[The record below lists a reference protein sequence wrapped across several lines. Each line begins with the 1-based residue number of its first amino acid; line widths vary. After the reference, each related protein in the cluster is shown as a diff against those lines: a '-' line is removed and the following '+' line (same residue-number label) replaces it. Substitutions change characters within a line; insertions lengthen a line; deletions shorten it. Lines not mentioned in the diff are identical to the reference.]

1 LIFIKFLYDA
11 KWFCESLMNKQ
22 RSIIT
27 FIVLLVLNSV
37 LSPAL
42 PLASF
47 FFSAQAQTSSPLT
60 AKSLRLGAIK
70 EHTRVVVEFTGEV
83 DYKLFTLSSPYR
95 AVIDLPET
103 KWDIPDK
110 VQDKGLVSG
119 VRFGSFKP
127 GQGRIVVDLRG
138 PVNVHKHFIL
148 PPSVAIENYRLVVD
162 FEPATIAT
170 FRQLKPS
177 VSETQTATIAVPNVR
192 SLSTVAPS
200 PTPQYSAPS
209 GEFTPKPRPRKTRKI
224 VVIDP
229 GHGGVDPGAM
239 GARSREKDIVL
250 AFSKELVRQLKA
262 TRRYDVYLTRST
274 DVYIPLRQRVQ
285 IARNR
290 KADLFISIHADA
302 IKKKNIRGLS
312 VYTLSEKAS
321 DREAAA
327 LARKENQS
335 DIIAGVDFGDQ
346 LPEVA
351 NILIDLAQRD
361 TKNASVKFAESL
373 ISSAR
378 GKTMLLDRTHRFA
391 GFRVLKAPDVPS
403 VLVELGFIT
412 NRTDEKQ
419 LTSNK
424 WRRRVA
430 TGMVDAIDNY
440 FRLK

>member
-1 LIFIKFLYDA
+1 
-11 KWFCESLMNKQ
+11 MNKQ
-22 RSIIT
+22 RNIII

-37 LSPAL
+37 LGPAL
-42 PLASF
+42 PLSF
-47 FFSAQAQTSSPLT
+47 LSSAYAQTTSPLT
-60 AKSLRLGAIK
+60 AKSLRLGAIE
-70 EHTRVVVEFTGEV
+70 EHTRVVVEFTEAV

-103 KWDIPDK
+103 KWDIPDTI
-110 VQDKGLVSG
+110 QDKGLVSG

-138 PVNVHKHFIL
+138 PVNVHKHFLL
-148 PPSVAIENYRLVVD
+148 PPTVAIKNHRLVID

-170 FRQLKPS
+170 FRQMKPA
-177 VSETQTATIAVPNVR
+177 VSQTQTALIP
-192 SLSTVAPS
+192 APDFQPT
-200 PTPQYSAPS
+200 PTPQPQFSAPT
-209 GEFTPKPRPRKTRKI
+209 GEFTPKPRPRKTQKI
-224 VVIDP
+224 IVIDP
-229 GHGGVDPGAM
+229 GHGGVDPGAL
-239 GARSREKDIVL
+239 GTRSREKDIVL

-262 TRRYDVYLTRST
+262 TRRYDVYLTRSS
-274 DVYIPLRQRVQ
+274 DIYIPLRQRVQ

-290 KADLFISIHADA
+290 NADLFISIHADA

-327 LARKENQS
+327 LAKKENQS

-346 LPEVA
+346 LPEVT

-378 GKTMLLDRTHRFA
+378 GKTLLLDRTHRFA

-419 LTSNK
+419 LSSSK

-430 TGMVDAIDNY
+430 TGMVEAIDNY

>member
-1 LIFIKFLYDA
+1 
-11 KWFCESLMNKQ
+11 MNKQ
-22 RSIIT
+22 RNIII

-37 LSPAL
+37 LGPAL
-42 PLASF
+42 PLSSF
-47 FFSAQAQTSSPLT
+47 LSSAYAQTTSPLT
-60 AKSLRLGAIK
+60 AKSLRLGAIE
-70 EHTRVVVEFTGEV
+70 EHTRVVVEFTEAV

-103 KWDIPDK
+103 KWDIPDTI
-110 VQDKGLVSG
+110 QDKGLVSG

-138 PVNVHKHFIL
+138 PVNVHKHFLL
-148 PPSVAIENYRLVVD
+148 PPTVAIKNHRLVID

-170 FRQLKPS
+170 FRQMKPA
-177 VSETQTATIAVPNVR
+177 VSQTQTASIP
-192 SLSTVAPS
+192 APDFQPT
-200 PTPQYSAPS
+200 PTPQPQFSAPT

-224 VVIDP
+224 IVIDP
-229 GHGGVDPGAM
+229 GHGGVDPGAL
-239 GARSREKDIVL
+239 GTRSREKDIVL

-262 TRRYDVYLTRST
+262 TRRYDVYLTRSS
-274 DVYIPLRQRVQ
+274 DIYIPLRQRVQ

-290 KADLFISIHADA
+290 NADLFISIHADA

-327 LARKENQS
+327 LAKKENQS

-346 LPEVA
+346 LPEVT

-378 GKTMLLDRTHRFA
+378 GKTLLLDRTHRFA

-419 LTSNK
+419 LSSSK

-430 TGMVDAIDNY
+430 TGMVEAIDNY

>member
-1 LIFIKFLYDA
+1 MIKQ
-11 KWFCESLMNKQ
+11 KN
-22 RSIIT
+22 IIT
-27 FIVLLVLNSV
+27 LIALLVLNLV
-37 LSPAL
+37 LSPLLSLVSFTSPAYAQS
-42 PLASF
+42 ASQP
-47 FFSAQAQTSSPLT
+47 APQPDMPLT
-60 AKSLRLGAIK
+60 AKSLRLGAIE
-70 EHTRVVVEFTGEV
+70 EHTRVVVELTEAA
-83 DYKLFTLSSPYR
+83 DYKLFTLSNPYR

-103 KWDIPDK
+103 IWDIPDTI
-110 VQDKGLVSG
+110 QDKGLVSG
-119 VRFGSFKP
+119 IRFGPFKP

-148 PPSVAIENYRLVVD
+148 PPSVAIKNYRLVID
-162 FEPATIAT
+162 FEPATIAS
-170 FRQLKPS
+170 FRQVKPT
-177 VSETQTATIAVPNVR
+177 VSEKVSDTVSDKVAVTAPISKP
-192 SLSTVAPS
+192 APS
-200 PTPQYSAPS
+200 LAPQFTAPT

-224 VVIDP
+224 IVIDP
-229 GHGGVDPGAM
+229 GHGGVDPGAT

-250 AFSKELVRQLKA
+250 AFSKELSRQLKS
-262 TRRYDVYLTRST
+262 TRRYDVYMTRAT
-274 DVYIPLRQRVQ
+274 DIYIPLRQRVQ

-378 GKTMLLDRTHRFA
+378 GKTVLLDRTHRFA

-419 LTSNK
+419 LTSIK
-424 WRRRVA
+424 WRRTVA
-430 TGMVDAIDNY
+430 SGMVDAIDNY
-440 FRLK
+440 FRQK

>member
-1 LIFIKFLYDA
+1 
-11 KWFCESLMNKQ
+11 MNKQ
-22 RSIIT
+22 RSKII
-27 FIVLLVLNSV
+27 FIVLPALNSV
-37 LSPAL
+37 LGPAL
-42 PLASF
+42 PLSF
-47 FFSAQAQTSSPLT
+47 LSSAYAQTTSPLT
-60 AKSLRLGAIK
+60 AKSLRLGAIE
-70 EHTRVVVEFTGEV
+70 EHTRVVVEFTEAV

-103 KWDIPDK
+103 KWDIPDTI
-110 VQDKGLVSG
+110 QDKGLVSG

-138 PVNVHKHFIL
+138 PVNVHKHFLL
-148 PPSVAIENYRLVVD
+148 PPTVAIKNHRLVID

-170 FRQLKPS
+170 FRQMKPA
-177 VSETQTATIAVPNVR
+177 VSQTQTASIP
-192 SLSTVAPS
+192 APDFQPT
-200 PTPQYSAPS
+200 PTPQPQFSAPT

-224 VVIDP
+224 IVIDP
-229 GHGGVDPGAM
+229 GHGGVDPGAL
-239 GARSREKDIVL
+239 GTRSREKDIVL

-262 TRRYDVYLTRST
+262 TRRYDVYLTRSS
-274 DVYIPLRQRVQ
+274 DIYIPLRQRVQ

-290 KADLFISIHADA
+290 NADLFISIHADA

-327 LARKENQS
+327 LAKKENQS

-346 LPEVA
+346 LPEVT

-378 GKTMLLDRTHRFA
+378 GKTLLLDRTHRFA

-419 LTSNK
+419 LSSSK

-430 TGMVDAIDNY
+430 TGMVEAIDNY

>member
-1 LIFIKFLYDA
+1 
-11 KWFCESLMNKQ
+11 MNKQ
-22 RSIIT
+22 RNIKV
-27 FIVLLVLNSV
+27 FMVLLVLNSV
-37 LSPAL
+37 LGPAL
-42 PLASF
+42 PLFSF
-47 FFSAQAQTSSPLT
+47 LSSAYAQTTSPLT
-60 AKSLRLGAIK
+60 AKSLRLGAI
-70 EHTRVVVEFTGEV
+70 EEYTRVVVEFTEAV

-103 KWDIPDK
+103 NWDIPDTIR
-110 VQDKGLVSG
+110 DKGLVSG

-138 PVNVHKHFIL
+138 PVNVHKHFLL
-148 PPSVAIENYRLVVD
+148 PPTVAIKNHRLVID

-170 FRQLKPS
+170 FRQMKPA
-177 VSETQTATIAVPNVR
+177 VTQTQTTSIP
-192 SLSTVAPS
+192 APDFQPT
-200 PTPQYSAPS
+200 PTPQTQFSAPA
-209 GEFTPKPRPRKTRKI
+209 GEFTPKPRPRKTQKI
-224 VVIDP
+224 IVIDP
-229 GHGGVDPGAM
+229 GHGGLDPGAL
-239 GARSREKDIVL
+239 GTRSREKDIVL

-262 TRRYDVYLTRST
+262 TRRYDVYLTRSS
-274 DVYIPLRQRVQ
+274 DIYIPLRQRVQ

-290 KADLFISIHADA
+290 NADLFISIHADA

-327 LARKENQS
+327 LAKKENQS

-346 LPEVA
+346 LPEVT

-373 ISSAR
+373 ISSVR
-378 GKTMLLDRTHRFA
+378 GKTLLLDRTHRFA

-419 LTSNK
+419 LSSSK
-424 WRRRVA
+424 WRRRVT
-430 TGMVDAIDNY
+430 TGMVEAIDNY

>member
-1 LIFIKFLYDA
+1 
-11 KWFCESLMNKQ
+11 MNKQ
-22 RSIIT
+22 RNIII

-37 LSPAL
+37 LGPAL
-42 PLASF
+42 PLSSF
-47 FFSAQAQTSSPLT
+47 FSSACAQTTSTLT
-60 AKSLRLGAIK
+60 AKSLRLGAIE
-70 EHTRVVVEFTGEV
+70 EHTRVVVEFTEAV

-103 KWDIPDK
+103 KWDIPDTI
-110 VQDKGLVSG
+110 QDKGLVSG
-119 VRFGSFKP
+119 VRFGSFKQ

-138 PVNVHKHFIL
+138 PVNVHKHFLL
-148 PPSVAIENYRLVVD
+148 PPTVAIKNHRLVID

-170 FRQLKPS
+170 FRQMKPA
-177 VSETQTATIAVPNVR
+177 VSQTQTALIP
-192 SLSTVAPS
+192 APDFQPT
-200 PTPQYSAPS
+200 PTPQPQFSAPT

-224 VVIDP
+224 IVIDP
-229 GHGGVDPGAM
+229 GHGGVDPGAL
-239 GARSREKDIVL
+239 GTRSREKDIVL

-262 TRRYDVYLTRST
+262 TRRYDVYLTRSS
-274 DVYIPLRQRVQ
+274 DIYIPLRQRVQ

-290 KADLFISIHADA
+290 NADLFISIHADA

-327 LARKENQS
+327 LAKKENQS

-346 LPEVA
+346 LPEVT

-378 GKTMLLDRTHRFA
+378 GKTLLLDRTHRFA

-419 LTSNK
+419 LSSSK

-430 TGMVDAIDNY
+430 TSMVEAIDNY

>member
-1 LIFIKFLYDA
+1 
-11 KWFCESLMNKQ
+11 MNKQ
-22 RSIIT
+22 RNIII

-37 LSPAL
+37 LGPAL
-42 PLASF
+42 PLSF
-47 FFSAQAQTSSPLT
+47 LSSAYAQTTSPLT
-60 AKSLRLGAIK
+60 AKSLRLGAIE
-70 EHTRVVVEFTGEV
+70 EHTRVVVEFTEAV

-103 KWDIPDK
+103 KWDIPDTI
-110 VQDKGLVSG
+110 QDKGLVSG

-138 PVNVHKHFIL
+138 PVNVHKHFLL
-148 PPSVAIENYRLVVD
+148 PPTVAIKNHRLVID

-170 FRQLKPS
+170 FRQMKPA
-177 VSETQTATIAVPNVR
+177 VSQTQTASIP
-192 SLSTVAPS
+192 APDFQPT
-200 PTPQYSAPS
+200 PTPQPQFSAPT

-229 GHGGVDPGAM
+229 GHGGVDPGAL
-239 GARSREKDIVL
+239 GTRSREKDIVL

-262 TRRYDVYLTRST
+262 TRRYDVYLTRSS
-274 DVYIPLRQRVQ
+274 DIYIPLRQRVQ

-290 KADLFISIHADA
+290 NADLFISIHADA
-302 IKKKNIRGLS
+302 IKKKNVRGLS

-327 LARKENQS
+327 LAKKENQS

-346 LPEVA
+346 LPEVT

-378 GKTMLLDRTHRFA
+378 GKTLLLDRTHRFA

-419 LTSNK
+419 LSSSK

-430 TGMVDAIDNY
+430 TGMVEAIDNY

>member
-1 LIFIKFLYDA
+1 
-11 KWFCESLMNKQ
+11 MNKQ
-22 RSIIT
+22 RNIII

-37 LSPAL
+37 LGPAL
-42 PLASF
+42 PLSSF
-47 FFSAQAQTSSPLT
+47 LSSAYAQKTSPLT
-60 AKSLRLGAIK
+60 AKSLRLGAIE
-70 EHTRVVVEFTGEV
+70 EHTRVVVEFTEAV
-83 DYKLFTLSSPYR
+83 NYKLFTLSSPYR

-103 KWDIPDK
+103 KWDIPDTI
-110 VQDKGLVSG
+110 QDKGLVSG
-119 VRFGSFKP
+119 VRFGSFKQ

-138 PVNVHKHFIL
+138 PVNVHKHFLL
-148 PPSVAIENYRLVVD
+148 PPTVAIKNHRLVID
-162 FEPATIAT
+162 FEPATTAT
-170 FRQLKPS
+170 FRQMKPA
-177 VSETQTATIAVPNVR
+177 VSQTQTASIP
-192 SLSTVAPS
+192 APDFQPT
-200 PTPQYSAPS
+200 PTPQPQFSAS
-209 GEFTPKPRPRKTRKI
+209 TGEFTPKPRPRKARKI
-224 VVIDP
+224 IVIDP
-229 GHGGVDPGAM
+229 GHGGVDPGAL
-239 GARSREKDIVL
+239 GTRSREKDIVL

-262 TRRYDVYLTRST
+262 THRYDVYLTRSS
-274 DVYIPLRQRVQ
+274 DIYIPLRQRVQ

-290 KADLFISIHADA
+290 NADLFISIHADA

-327 LARKENQS
+327 LAKKENQS

-346 LPEVA
+346 LPEVT

-378 GKTMLLDRTHRFA
+378 GKTLLLDRTHRFA

-419 LTSNK
+419 LSSSK

-430 TGMVDAIDNY
+430 TGMLEAIDNY

>member
-1 LIFIKFLYDA
+1 
-11 KWFCESLMNKQ
+11 MNKQ
-22 RSIIT
+22 RNIII

-37 LSPAL
+37 LGSAVPL
-42 PLASF
+42 SFFLAS
-47 FFSAQAQTSSPLT
+47 AYAQTTSPLT
-60 AKSLRLGAIK
+60 AKSLRLGAI
-70 EHTRVVVEFTGEV
+70 EEYTRVVVEFTEAV

-103 KWDIPDK
+103 NWDIPDTIR
-110 VQDKGLVSG
+110 DKGLVSG

-138 PVNVHKHFIL
+138 PVNVHKHFLL
-148 PPSVAIENYRLVVD
+148 PPTVAIKNHRLVID

-170 FRQLKPS
+170 FRQMKPA
-177 VSETQTATIAVPNVR
+177 VTQTQTTSIP
-192 SLSTVAPS
+192 APDFQPT
-200 PTPQYSAPS
+200 PTPQTQFSAPA
-209 GEFTPKPRPRKTRKI
+209 GEFTPKPRPRKTLKI
-224 VVIDP
+224 IVIDP
-229 GHGGVDPGAM
+229 GHGGLDPGAL
-239 GARSREKDIVL
+239 GTRSREKDIVL

-262 TRRYDVYLTRST
+262 TRRYDVYLTRSS
-274 DVYIPLRQRVQ
+274 DIYIPLRQRVQ

-290 KADLFISIHADA
+290 NADLFISIHADA

-327 LARKENQS
+327 LAKKENQS

-346 LPEVA
+346 LPEVT

-378 GKTMLLDRTHRFA
+378 GKTLLLDRTHRFA

-419 LTSNK
+419 LSSSK

-430 TGMVDAIDNY
+430 TGMVEAIDNY

>member
-1 LIFIKFLYDA
+1 
-11 KWFCESLMNKQ
+11 MNKQ
-22 RSIIT
+22 RNIII

-37 LSPAL
+37 LGPAL
-42 PLASF
+42 PLSF
-47 FFSAQAQTSSPLT
+47 LSSAYAQTTFPLT
-60 AKSLRLGAIK
+60 AKSLRLGAIE
-70 EHTRVVVEFTGEV
+70 EHTRVVVEFTEAV

-103 KWDIPDK
+103 KWDIPDTI
-110 VQDKGLVSG
+110 QDKGLVSG

-138 PVNVHKHFIL
+138 PVNVHKHFLL
-148 PPSVAIENYRLVVD
+148 PPTVAIKNHRLVID

-170 FRQLKPS
+170 FRQMKPA
-177 VSETQTATIAVPNVR
+177 VSQTQTASIP
-192 SLSTVAPS
+192 APDFQ
-200 PTPQYSAPS
+200 PTPTPQPQYSAPT

-224 VVIDP
+224 IVIDP
-229 GHGGVDPGAM
+229 GHGGVDPGAL
-239 GARSREKDIVL
+239 GTRSREKDIVL
-250 AFSKELVRQLKA
+250 AFSKELVRQIKA
-262 TRRYDVYLTRST
+262 TRRYDVYLTRSS
-274 DVYIPLRQRVQ
+274 DIYIPLRQRVQ

-290 KADLFISIHADA
+290 NADLFISIHADA

-327 LARKENQS
+327 LAKKENQS

-346 LPEVA
+346 LPEVT

-378 GKTMLLDRTHRFA
+378 GKTLLLDRTHRFA

-419 LTSNK
+419 LSSSK

-430 TGMVDAIDNY
+430 TGMVEAIDNY
-440 FRLK
+440 FRLQ

>member
-1 LIFIKFLYDA
+1 MK
-11 KWFCESLMNKQ
+11 KQ
-22 RSIIT
+22 RNIIV

-42 PLASF
+42 PVSSF
-47 FFSAQAQTSSPLT
+47 LSSAYAQTTSPLT
-60 AKSLRLGAIK
+60 AKSLRLGAIE
-70 EHTRVVVEFTGEV
+70 EHTRVVVEFTEAV

-103 KWDIPDK
+103 KWDIPDTI
-110 VQDKGLVSG
+110 QDKGLVSG

-138 PVNVHKHFIL
+138 PVNVHKHFLL
-148 PPSVAIENYRLVVD
+148 PPTVAIKNHRLVID

-170 FRQLKPS
+170 FRQMKPA
-177 VSETQTATIAVPNVR
+177 VSQTQTASI
-192 SLSTVAPS
+192 SAPDFQPT
-200 PTPQYSAPS
+200 PTPQPQFSAPT
-209 GEFTPKPRPRKTRKI
+209 GEFIPKPRPRETLKI
-224 VVIDP
+224 IVIDP
-229 GHGGVDPGAM
+229 GHGGLDPGAL

-262 TRRYDVYLTRST
+262 TRRYDVYLTRSS
-274 DVYIPLRQRVQ
+274 DIYIPLRQRVQ

-290 KADLFISIHADA
+290 NADLFISIHADA

-327 LARKENQS
+327 LAKKENQS

-346 LPEVA
+346 LPEVT

-378 GKTMLLDRTHRFA
+378 GKTLLLDRTHRFA

-419 LTSNK
+419 LSSSK

-430 TGMVDAIDNY
+430 TGMVEAIDNY

>member
-1 LIFIKFLYDA
+1 M
-11 KWFCESLMNKQ
+11 S
-22 RSIIT
+22 
-27 FIVLLVLNSV
+27 
-37 LSPAL
+37 
-42 PLASF
+42 
-47 FFSAQAQTSSPLT
+47 SAYAQTTSPLT
-60 AKSLRLGAIK
+60 AKSLRLGAIE
-70 EHTRVVVEFTGEV
+70 EHTRVVVEFTEAV

-103 KWDIPDK
+103 KWDIPDTI
-110 VQDKGLVSG
+110 QDKGLVSG

-138 PVNVHKHFIL
+138 PVNVHKHFLL
-148 PPSVAIENYRLVVD
+148 PPTVAIKNHRLVID

-170 FRQLKPS
+170 FRQMKPA
-177 VSETQTATIAVPNVR
+177 VSQTQTASIP
-192 SLSTVAPS
+192 APDFQPT
-200 PTPQYSAPS
+200 PTPQPQFSAPT

-224 VVIDP
+224 IVIDP
-229 GHGGVDPGAM
+229 GHGGVDPGAL
-239 GARSREKDIVL
+239 GTRSREKDIVL

-262 TRRYDVYLTRST
+262 TRRYDVYLTRSS
-274 DVYIPLRQRVQ
+274 DIYIPLRQRVQ

-290 KADLFISIHADA
+290 NADLFISIHADA

-327 LARKENQS
+327 LAKKENQS

-346 LPEVA
+346 LPEVT

-378 GKTMLLDRTHRFA
+378 GKTLLLDRTHRFA

-419 LTSNK
+419 LSSSK

-430 TGMVDAIDNY
+430 TGMVEAIDNY

>member
-1 LIFIKFLYDA
+1 
-11 KWFCESLMNKQ
+11 MNKQ

-47 FFSAQAQTSSPLT
+47 LFSAQAQTSSPLT
-60 AKSLRLGAIK
+60 AKSLRLGAIE

-83 DYKLFTLSSPYR
+83 DYKLLTLSSPYR

-103 KWDIPDK
+103 KWDIPDE

-162 FEPATIAT
+162 FDPATIAT

-177 VSETQTATIAVPNVR
+177 VSETQTATIAVPNVP

>member
-1 LIFIKFLYDA
+1 
-11 KWFCESLMNKQ
+11 MNKQ
-22 RSIIT
+22 RNIII
-27 FIVLLVLNSV
+27 FIVLLILNSV
-37 LSPAL
+37 LGSAV
-42 PLASF
+42 PLSF
-47 FFSAQAQTSSPLT
+47 FLSSAYAQTTSPLT
-60 AKSLRLGAIK
+60 AKSLRLGAI
-70 EHTRVVVEFTGEV
+70 EEYTRVVVEFTEAV

-103 KWDIPDK
+103 NWDIPDTIR
-110 VQDKGLVSG
+110 DKGLVSG

-138 PVNVHKHFIL
+138 PVNVHKHFLL
-148 PPSVAIENYRLVVD
+148 PPTVAIKNHRLVID

-170 FRQLKPS
+170 YRQMKPA
-177 VSETQTATIAVPNVR
+177 VTQTQTTSIP
-192 SLSTVAPS
+192 APDFQPT
-200 PTPQYSAPS
+200 PTPQTQFSAPA
-209 GEFTPKPRPRKTRKI
+209 GEFTPKPRPRKTLKI
-224 VVIDP
+224 IVIDP
-229 GHGGVDPGAM
+229 GHGGLDPGAL
-239 GARSREKDIVL
+239 GTRSREKDIVL

-262 TRRYDVYLTRST
+262 TRRYDVYLTRSS
-274 DVYIPLRQRVQ
+274 DIYIPLRQRVQ

-290 KADLFISIHADA
+290 NADLFISIHADA

-327 LARKENQS
+327 LAKKENQS

-346 LPEVA
+346 LPEVT

-373 ISSAR
+373 ISSVR
-378 GKTMLLDRTHRFA
+378 GKTLLLDRTHRFA

-419 LTSNK
+419 LSSSK
-424 WRRRVA
+424 WRRRVT
-430 TGMVDAIDNY
+430 TGMVEAIDNY

>member
-1 LIFIKFLYDA
+1 
-11 KWFCESLMNKQ
+11 MNKE
-22 RSIIT
+22 RNIII

-37 LSPAL
+37 LGPAL
-42 PLASF
+42 PLSF
-47 FFSAQAQTSSPLT
+47 LSSAYAQTTSPLT
-60 AKSLRLGAIK
+60 AKSLRLGAIE
-70 EHTRVVVEFTGEV
+70 EHTRVVVEFTEAV

-103 KWDIPDK
+103 KWDIPDTI
-110 VQDKGLVSG
+110 QDKGLVSG

-138 PVNVHKHFIL
+138 PVNVHKHFLL
-148 PPSVAIENYRLVVD
+148 PPTVAIKNHRLVID

-170 FRQLKPS
+170 FRQMKPA
-177 VSETQTATIAVPNVR
+177 VSQTQTALIP
-192 SLSTVAPS
+192 APDFQPT
-200 PTPQYSAPS
+200 PTPQPQFSAPT

-224 VVIDP
+224 IVIDP
-229 GHGGVDPGAM
+229 GHGGVDPGAL
-239 GARSREKDIVL
+239 GTRSREKDIVL

-262 TRRYDVYLTRST
+262 TRRYDVYLTRSS
-274 DVYIPLRQRVQ
+274 DIYIPLRQRVQ

-290 KADLFISIHADA
+290 NADLFISIHADA

-327 LARKENQS
+327 LAKKENQS

-346 LPEVA
+346 LPEVT

-378 GKTMLLDRTHRFA
+378 GKTLLLDRTHRFA

-419 LTSNK
+419 LSSSK

-430 TGMVDAIDNY
+430 TGMVEAIDNY

>member
-1 LIFIKFLYDA
+1 
-11 KWFCESLMNKQ
+11 MNKQ
-22 RSIIT
+22 RNIII

-37 LSPAL
+37 LGPAL
-42 PLASF
+42 PLSF
-47 FFSAQAQTSSPLT
+47 LSSAYAQTTSPLT
-60 AKSLRLGAIK
+60 AKSLRLGAIE
-70 EHTRVVVEFTGEV
+70 EHTRVVVEFTEAV

-103 KWDIPDK
+103 KWDIPDTI
-110 VQDKGLVSG
+110 QDKGLVSG

-138 PVNVHKHFIL
+138 PVNVHKHFLL
-148 PPSVAIENYRLVVD
+148 PPTVAIKNHRLVID

-170 FRQLKPS
+170 FRQMKPA
-177 VSETQTATIAVPNVR
+177 VSQTQTASIPAADFQPT
-192 SLSTVAPS
+192 
-200 PTPQYSAPS
+200 PTPQPQFSAPT

-224 VVIDP
+224 IVIDP
-229 GHGGVDPGAM
+229 GHGGVDPGAL
-239 GARSREKDIVL
+239 GTRSREKDIVL

-262 TRRYDVYLTRST
+262 TRRYDVYLTRSS
-274 DVYIPLRQRVQ
+274 DIYIPLRQRVQ

-290 KADLFISIHADA
+290 NADLFISIHADA

-327 LARKENQS
+327 LAKKENQS

-346 LPEVA
+346 LPEVT

-378 GKTMLLDRTHRFA
+378 GKTLLLDRTHRFA

-419 LTSNK
+419 LSSSK

-430 TGMVDAIDNY
+430 TGMVEAIDNY

>member
-1 LIFIKFLYDA
+1 
-11 KWFCESLMNKQ
+11 MNKQ
-22 RSIIT
+22 RNIKV

-37 LSPAL
+37 LGPAL
-42 PLASF
+42 PLFSF
-47 FFSAQAQTSSPLT
+47 LSSAYAQTTSPLT
-60 AKSLRLGAIK
+60 AKSLRLGAIE
-70 EHTRVVVEFTGEV
+70 EHTRVVVEFTEAV

-103 KWDIPDK
+103 KWDIPDTI
-110 VQDKGLVSG
+110 QDKGLVSG

-138 PVNVHKHFIL
+138 PVNVHKHFLL
-148 PPSVAIENYRLVVD
+148 PPTVAIKNHRLVID
-162 FEPATIAT
+162 FQPATIAT
-170 FRQLKPS
+170 FRQMKPA
-177 VSETQTATIAVPNVR
+177 VSQTQTASI
-192 SLSTVAPS
+192 SAPDFQPT
-200 PTPQYSAPS
+200 PTPQPQFSAPT
-209 GEFTPKPRPRKTRKI
+209 GEFIPKPRPRNTLKI
-224 VVIDP
+224 IVIDP
-229 GHGGVDPGAM
+229 GHGGVDPGAL
-239 GARSREKDIVL
+239 GTRSREKDIVL

-262 TRRYDVYLTRST
+262 TRRYDVYLTRSS
-274 DVYIPLRQRVQ
+274 DIYIPLRQRVQ

-290 KADLFISIHADA
+290 NADLFISIHADA

-327 LARKENQS
+327 LAKKENQS

-346 LPEVA
+346 LPEVT

-378 GKTMLLDRTHRFA
+378 GKTLLLDRTHRFA

-419 LTSNK
+419 LSSSK

-430 TGMVDAIDNY
+430 TGMVEAIDNY

>member
-1 LIFIKFLYDA
+1 
-11 KWFCESLMNKQ
+11 MNKQ
-22 RSIIT
+22 RNIII

-37 LSPAL
+37 LGPAL
-42 PLASF
+42 PLYSF
-47 FFSAQAQTSSPLT
+47 LTSAYAQTTSPLT
-60 AKSLRLGAIK
+60 AKSLRLGAIE
-70 EHTRVVVEFTGEV
+70 EHTRVVVEFTEAV

-103 KWDIPDK
+103 KWDIPDTI
-110 VQDKGLVSG
+110 QDKGLVSG

-138 PVNVHKHFIL
+138 PVNVHKHFLL
-148 PPSVAIENYRLVVD
+148 PPTVAIKNHRLVID

-170 FRQLKPS
+170 FRQMKPA
-177 VSETQTATIAVPNVR
+177 VSQTQTASIP
-192 SLSTVAPS
+192 APDFQPT
-200 PTPQYSAPS
+200 PTPQPQFSAPT

-224 VVIDP
+224 IVIDP
-229 GHGGVDPGAM
+229 GHGGVDPGAL
-239 GARSREKDIVL
+239 GTRSREKDIVL

-262 TRRYDVYLTRST
+262 TRRYDVYLTRSS
-274 DVYIPLRQRVQ
+274 DIYIPLRQRVQ

-290 KADLFISIHADA
+290 NADLFISIHADA

-327 LARKENQS
+327 LAKKENQS

-346 LPEVA
+346 LPEVT

-378 GKTMLLDRTHRFA
+378 GKTLLLDRTHRFA

-419 LTSNK
+419 LSSSK

-430 TGMVDAIDNY
+430 TSMVEAIDNY

>member
-1 LIFIKFLYDA
+1 
-11 KWFCESLMNKQ
+11 MNKQ
-22 RSIIT
+22 RNIII

-37 LSPAL
+37 LGPAL
-42 PLASF
+42 PLSF
-47 FFSAQAQTSSPLT
+47 LSSAYAQTTSPLT
-60 AKSLRLGAIK
+60 AKSLRLGAIE
-70 EHTRVVVEFTGEV
+70 EHTRVVVEFTEAV

-103 KWDIPDK
+103 KWDIPDTI
-110 VQDKGLVSG
+110 QDKGLVSG

-138 PVNVHKHFIL
+138 PVNVHKHFLL
-148 PPSVAIENYRLVVD
+148 PPTVAIKNHRLVID

-170 FRQLKPS
+170 FRQMKPA
-177 VSETQTATIAVPNVR
+177 VSQTQTASIP
-192 SLSTVAPS
+192 APDFQPT
-200 PTPQYSAPS
+200 PTPQPQFSAPT

-224 VVIDP
+224 IVIDP
-229 GHGGVDPGAM
+229 GHGGVDPGAL
-239 GARSREKDIVL
+239 GTRSREKDIVL

-262 TRRYDVYLTRST
+262 ARRYDVYLTRSS
-274 DVYIPLRQRVQ
+274 DIYIPLRQRVQ

-290 KADLFISIHADA
+290 NADLFISIHADA

-327 LARKENQS
+327 LAKKENQS

-346 LPEVA
+346 LPEVT

-378 GKTMLLDRTHRFA
+378 GKTLLLDRTHRFA

-419 LTSNK
+419 LSSSK

-430 TGMVDAIDNY
+430 TGMVEAIDNY

>member
-1 LIFIKFLYDA
+1 
-11 KWFCESLMNKQ
+11 MNKE
-22 RSIIT
+22 RNIII

-37 LSPAL
+37 LGPAL
-42 PLASF
+42 PLSF
-47 FFSAQAQTSSPLT
+47 LSSAYAQTTSPLT
-60 AKSLRLGAIK
+60 AKSLRLGAIE
-70 EHTRVVVEFTGEV
+70 EHTRVVVEFTEAV

-103 KWDIPDK
+103 KWDIPDTI
-110 VQDKGLVSG
+110 QDKGLVSG

-138 PVNVHKHFIL
+138 PVNVHKHFLL
-148 PPSVAIENYRLVVD
+148 PPTVAIKNHRLVID

-170 FRQLKPS
+170 FRQMKPA
-177 VSETQTATIAVPNVR
+177 VSQTQTASISAPDFQ
-192 SLSTVAPS
+192 PS
-200 PTPQYSAPS
+200 PTPQPQFSAPT
-209 GEFTPKPRPRKTRKI
+209 GEFTPKPRPRKTQKI
-224 VVIDP
+224 IVIDP
-229 GHGGVDPGAM
+229 GHGGVDPGAL
-239 GARSREKDIVL
+239 GTRSREKDIVL

-262 TRRYDVYLTRST
+262 TRRYDVYLTRSS
-274 DVYIPLRQRVQ
+274 DIYIPLRQRVQ

-290 KADLFISIHADA
+290 NADLFISIHADA

-327 LARKENQS
+327 LAKKENQS

-346 LPEVA
+346 LPEVT

-378 GKTMLLDRTHRFA
+378 GKTLLLDRTHRFA

-419 LTSNK
+419 LSSSK

-430 TGMVDAIDNY
+430 TGMVEAIDNY

>member
-1 LIFIKFLYDA
+1 
-11 KWFCESLMNKQ
+11 MNKQ
-22 RSIIT
+22 RNIII

-37 LSPAL
+37 LGPAL
-42 PLASF
+42 PLSF
-47 FFSAQAQTSSPLT
+47 LSSAYAQTTSPLT
-60 AKSLRLGAIK
+60 AKSLRLGAIE
-70 EHTRVVVEFTGEV
+70 EHTRVVVEFTEAV

-103 KWDIPDK
+103 KWDIPDTI
-110 VQDKGLVSG
+110 QDKGLVSG

-138 PVNVHKHFIL
+138 PVNVHKHFLL
-148 PPSVAIENYRLVVD
+148 PPTVAIKNHRLVID

-170 FRQLKPS
+170 FRQMKPA
-177 VSETQTATIAVPNVR
+177 VSQTQTASIP
-192 SLSTVAPS
+192 APDFQPT
-200 PTPQYSAPS
+200 PTPQPQFSVPT

-224 VVIDP
+224 IVIDP
-229 GHGGVDPGAM
+229 GHGGVDPGAL
-239 GARSREKDIVL
+239 GTRSREKDIVL

-262 TRRYDVYLTRST
+262 TRRYDVYLTRSS
-274 DVYIPLRQRVQ
+274 DIYIPLRQRVQ

-290 KADLFISIHADA
+290 NADLFISIHADA

-327 LARKENQS
+327 LAKKENQS

-346 LPEVA
+346 LPEVT

-378 GKTMLLDRTHRFA
+378 GKTLLLDRTHRFA

-419 LTSNK
+419 LSSSK

-430 TGMVDAIDNY
+430 TGMVEAIDNY

>member
-1 LIFIKFLYDA
+1 
-11 KWFCESLMNKQ
+11 MNKQ
-22 RSIIT
+22 RNIIL
-27 FIVLLVLNSV
+27 FIVLLVLNLV
-37 LSPAL
+37 LGPAL
-42 PLASF
+42 PLYSF
-47 FFSAQAQTSSPLT
+47 TSSAYAQTTSTLT
-60 AKSLRLGAIK
+60 AKSLRLGAIE
-70 EHTRVVVEFTGEV
+70 EHTRVVVEFTETV

-103 KWDIPDK
+103 KWDIPDTI
-110 VQDKGLVSG
+110 QDKGLVSG
-119 VRFGSFKP
+119 IRFGSFKP

-138 PVNVHKHFIL
+138 PVNVHKHFLL
-148 PPSVAIENYRLVVD
+148 PPTVAIKNHRLVID

-170 FRQLKPS
+170 FRQMKPA
-177 VSETQTATIAVPNVR
+177 VSQTQTTSIP
-192 SLSTVAPS
+192 APDFQPT
-200 PTPQYSAPS
+200 PTPQTQFSAPA
-209 GEFTPKPRPRKTRKI
+209 GEFTPKPRPRKTLKI
-224 VVIDP
+224 IVIDP
-229 GHGGVDPGAM
+229 GHGGLDPGAL
-239 GARSREKDIVL
+239 GTRSREKDIVL

-262 TRRYDVYLTRST
+262 TRRYDVYLTRSS
-274 DVYIPLRQRVQ
+274 DIYIPLRQRVQ

-290 KADLFISIHADA
+290 NADLFISIHADA
-302 IKKKNIRGLS
+302 IKKKNVRGLS

-327 LARKENQS
+327 LAKKENQS

-346 LPEVA
+346 LPEVT

-378 GKTMLLDRTHRFA
+378 GKTLLLDRTHRFA

-419 LTSNK
+419 LSSSK

-430 TGMVDAIDNY
+430 TGMVEAIDNY

>member
-1 LIFIKFLYDA
+1 
-11 KWFCESLMNKQ
+11 M
-22 RSIIT
+22 
-27 FIVLLVLNSV
+27 
-37 LSPAL
+37 
-42 PLASF
+42 
-47 FFSAQAQTSSPLT
+47 
-60 AKSLRLGAIK
+60 
-70 EHTRVVVEFTGEV
+70 
-83 DYKLFTLSSPYR
+83 
-95 AVIDLPET
+95 
-103 KWDIPDK
+103 
-110 VQDKGLVSG
+110 
-119 VRFGSFKP
+119 
-127 GQGRIVVDLRG
+127 
-138 PVNVHKHFIL
+138 
-148 PPSVAIENYRLVVD
+148 ENYRLVID

-177 VSETQTATIAVPNVR
+177 VSETQTASITVPKVQ
-192 SLSTVAPS
+192 SLPVPS
-200 PTPQYSAPS
+200 PTPQYSAPT

-224 VVIDP
+224 VVVDP

-274 DVYIPLRQRVQ
+274 DIYIPLRQRVQ

-378 GKTMLLDRTHRFA
+378 GKTLLLDRTHRFA

-430 TGMVDAIDNY
+430 TGMVDAIDNF

>member
-1 LIFIKFLYDA
+1 
-11 KWFCESLMNKQ
+11 MNKQ

-127 GQGRIVVDLRG
+127 EQGRIVVDLRG
-138 PVNVHKHFIL
+138 PVNVHKHFII

-177 VSETQTATIAVPNVR
+177 VSETQTATIAVPNVP

-274 DVYIPLRQRVQ
+274 DFYIPLRQRVQ

-430 TGMVDAIDNY
+430 TGMVDAIDIY

>member
-1 LIFIKFLYDA
+1 
-11 KWFCESLMNKQ
+11 MNKQ
-22 RSIIT
+22 RNIII

-37 LSPAL
+37 LGPAL
-42 PLASF
+42 PLSF
-47 FFSAQAQTSSPLT
+47 LSSAYAQITSPLT
-60 AKSLRLGAIK
+60 AKSLRLGAIE
-70 EHTRVVVEFTGEV
+70 EHTRVVVEFTEAV

-103 KWDIPDK
+103 KWDIPDTI
-110 VQDKGLVSG
+110 QDKGLVSG

-138 PVNVHKHFIL
+138 PVNVHKHFLL
-148 PPSVAIENYRLVVD
+148 PPTVAIKNHRLVID

-170 FRQLKPS
+170 FRQMKPA
-177 VSETQTATIAVPNVR
+177 VSQTQTASIP
-192 SLSTVAPS
+192 APDFQ
-200 PTPQYSAPS
+200 PTPTPQPQYSAPT
-209 GEFTPKPRPRKTRKI
+209 GEFTPKPRPRITRKI
-224 VVIDP
+224 IVIDP
-229 GHGGVDPGAM
+229 GHGGVDPGAL
-239 GARSREKDIVL
+239 GTRSREKDIVL
-250 AFSKELVRQLKA
+250 TFSKELVRQLKA
-262 TRRYDVYLTRST
+262 TRRYDVYLTRSS
-274 DVYIPLRQRVQ
+274 DIYIPLRQRVQ

-290 KADLFISIHADA
+290 NADLFISIHADA

-327 LARKENQS
+327 LAKKENQS

-346 LPEVA
+346 LPEVT

-378 GKTMLLDRTHRFA
+378 GKTLLLDRTHRFA

-419 LTSNK
+419 LSSSK

-430 TGMVDAIDNY
+430 TGMVEAIDNY

>member
-1 LIFIKFLYDA
+1 
-11 KWFCESLMNKQ
+11 MNKQ
-22 RSIIT
+22 RNIII

-37 LSPAL
+37 LGPAL
-42 PLASF
+42 PLSSF
-47 FFSAQAQTSSPLT
+47 LSSAYAQTTSPLT
-60 AKSLRLGAIK
+60 AKSLRLGAIE
-70 EHTRVVVEFTGEV
+70 EHTRVVVEFTEAV

-103 KWDIPDK
+103 KWDIPDTI
-110 VQDKGLVSG
+110 QDKGLVSG

-138 PVNVHKHFIL
+138 PVNVHKHFLL
-148 PPSVAIENYRLVVD
+148 PPTVAIKNHRLVID

-170 FRQLKPS
+170 FRQMKPA
-177 VSETQTATIAVPNVR
+177 VSQTQTASIP
-192 SLSTVAPS
+192 APDFQPT
-200 PTPQYSAPS
+200 PTPQPQFSAPT

-224 VVIDP
+224 IVIDP
-229 GHGGVDPGAM
+229 GHGGVDPGAL
-239 GARSREKDIVL
+239 GTRSREKDIVL

-262 TRRYDVYLTRST
+262 TRRYDVYLTRSA
-274 DVYIPLRQRVQ
+274 DIYIPLRQRVQ

-290 KADLFISIHADA
+290 NADLFISIHADA

-327 LARKENQS
+327 LAKKENQS

-346 LPEVA
+346 LPEVT

-378 GKTMLLDRTHRFA
+378 GKTLLLDRTHRFA

-419 LTSNK
+419 LSSSK

-430 TGMVDAIDNY
+430 TGMVEAIDNY

>member
-1 LIFIKFLYDA
+1 
-11 KWFCESLMNKQ
+11 MNKQ

-47 FFSAQAQTSSPLT
+47 LFSAQAQTSSPLT
-60 AKSLRLGAIK
+60 AKSLRLGAIE
-70 EHTRVVVEFTGEV
+70 EHTRVVDEFTGEV

-103 KWDIPDK
+103 KWDIPDE

-177 VSETQTATIAVPNVR
+177 VSETQTATIAVPNVP

>member
-1 LIFIKFLYDA
+1 
-11 KWFCESLMNKQ
+11 M
-22 RSIIT
+22 
-27 FIVLLVLNSV
+27 
-37 LSPAL
+37 
-42 PLASF
+42 
-47 FFSAQAQTSSPLT
+47 
-60 AKSLRLGAIK
+60 
-70 EHTRVVVEFTGEV
+70 
-83 DYKLFTLSSPYR
+83 
-95 AVIDLPET
+95 
-103 KWDIPDK
+103 
-110 VQDKGLVSG
+110 SG

-177 VSETQTATIAVPNVR
+177 VSETQTATIAVPNVP

>member
-60 AKSLRLGAIK
+60 AKSLRLGAIE

-177 VSETQTATIAVPNVR
+177 VSETQTATIAVPNVP

>member
-60 AKSLRLGAIK
+60 AKSLRLGAIE

-177 VSETQTATIAVPNVR
+177 VSESQTATIAVPNVR

>member
-1 LIFIKFLYDA
+1 
-11 KWFCESLMNKQ
+11 MNKQ
-22 RSIIT
+22 RNIIIL
-27 FIVLLVLNSV
+27 IVLLVLNSV
-37 LSPAL
+37 LGPAL
-42 PLASF
+42 PLSSF
-47 FFSAQAQTSSPLT
+47 LSSAYAQKTSPLT
-60 AKSLRLGAIK
+60 AKSLRLGAIE
-70 EHTRVVVEFTGEV
+70 EHTRVVVEFTEAV
-83 DYKLFTLSSPYR
+83 NYKLFTLSSPYR

-103 KWDIPDK
+103 KWDIPDTI
-110 VQDKGLVSG
+110 QDKGLVSG
-119 VRFGSFKP
+119 VRFGSFKQ

-138 PVNVHKHFIL
+138 PVNVHKHFLL
-148 PPSVAIENYRLVVD
+148 PPTVAIKNHRLVID

-170 FRQLKPS
+170 FRQMKPA
-177 VSETQTATIAVPNVR
+177 VSQTQTASIP
-192 SLSTVAPS
+192 APDFQPT
-200 PTPQYSAPS
+200 PTPQPQFSAS
-209 GEFTPKPRPRKTRKI
+209 TGEFTPKPRPRKARKI
-224 VVIDP
+224 IVIDP
-229 GHGGVDPGAM
+229 GHGGVDPGAL
-239 GARSREKDIVL
+239 GTRSREKDIVL
-250 AFSKELVRQLKA
+250 AFSKELVRQLNA
-262 TRRYDVYLTRST
+262 THRYDVYLTRSS
-274 DVYIPLRQRVQ
+274 DIYIPLRQRVQ

-290 KADLFISIHADA
+290 NADLFISIHADA

-327 LARKENQS
+327 LAKKENQS

-346 LPEVA
+346 LPEVT

-378 GKTMLLDRTHRFA
+378 GKTLLLDRTHRFA

-419 LTSNK
+419 LSSSK

-430 TGMVDAIDNY
+430 TGMVEAIDNY

>member
-60 AKSLRLGAIK
+60 AKSLRLGTIE

-177 VSETQTATIAVPNVR
+177 VSETQTATIAVPNVP

>member
-1 LIFIKFLYDA
+1 
-11 KWFCESLMNKQ
+11 MNKQ
-22 RSIIT
+22 RNIII

-37 LSPAL
+37 LGPAL
-42 PLASF
+42 PLYSF
-47 FFSAQAQTSSPLT
+47 LSSAYAQTTSPLT
-60 AKSLRLGAIK
+60 AKSLRLGAIE
-70 EHTRVVVEFTGEV
+70 EHTRVVVEFTEAV

-103 KWDIPDK
+103 KWDIPDTI
-110 VQDKGLVSG
+110 QDKGLVSG

-138 PVNVHKHFIL
+138 PVNVHKHFLL
-148 PPSVAIENYRLVVD
+148 PPTVAIKNHRLVID

-170 FRQLKPS
+170 FRQMKPA
-177 VSETQTATIAVPNVR
+177 VSQTQTASIP
-192 SLSTVAPS
+192 APDFQPT
-200 PTPQYSAPS
+200 PTPQPQFSAPT

-224 VVIDP
+224 IVIDP
-229 GHGGVDPGAM
+229 GHGGVDPGAL
-239 GARSREKDIVL
+239 GTRSREKDIVL

-262 TRRYDVYLTRST
+262 TRRYDVYLTRSS
-274 DVYIPLRQRVQ
+274 DIYIPLRQRVQ

-290 KADLFISIHADA
+290 NADLFISIHADA

-327 LARKENQS
+327 LAKKENQS

-346 LPEVA
+346 LPEVT

-378 GKTMLLDRTHRFA
+378 GKTLLLDRTHRFA

-419 LTSNK
+419 LSSSK

-430 TGMVDAIDNY
+430 TGMVEAIDNY

>member
-1 LIFIKFLYDA
+1 
-11 KWFCESLMNKQ
+11 MNKQ
-22 RSIIT
+22 RNIII

-42 PLASF
+42 PLSSF
-47 FFSAQAQTSSPLT
+47 LSSVYAQTSSPLT
-60 AKSLRLGAIK
+60 AKSLRLGAIE
-70 EHTRVVVEFTGEV
+70 EHTRVVVEFTEAV

-103 KWDIPDK
+103 KWDIPDTI
-110 VQDKGLVSG
+110 QDKGLVSG

-138 PVNVHKHFIL
+138 PVNVHKHFLL
-148 PPSVAIENYRLVVD
+148 PPTVAIKNHRLVID

-170 FRQLKPS
+170 FRQMKPAIS
-177 VSETQTATIAVPNVR
+177 QTQTASI
-192 SLSTVAPS
+192 SAPDFQPT
-200 PTPQYSAPS
+200 PTPQPQFSLPT

-224 VVIDP
+224 IVIDP
-229 GHGGVDPGAM
+229 GHGGVDPGAL
-239 GARSREKDIVL
+239 GTRSREKDIVL

-262 TRRYDVYLTRST
+262 TRRYDVYLTRSS
-274 DVYIPLRQRVQ
+274 DIYIPLRQRVQ

-290 KADLFISIHADA
+290 NADLFISIHADA

-327 LARKENQS
+327 LAKKENQS

-346 LPEVA
+346 LPEVT

-378 GKTMLLDRTHRFA
+378 GKTLLLDRTHRFA

-419 LTSNK
+419 LSSSK

-430 TGMVDAIDNY
+430 TGMVEAIDNY

>member
-1 LIFIKFLYDA
+1 
-11 KWFCESLMNKQ
+11 MNKQ
-22 RSIIT
+22 RNIII

-37 LSPAL
+37 LGPAL
-42 PLASF
+42 PLSF
-47 FFSAQAQTSSPLT
+47 LSSAYAQTTSPLT
-60 AKSLRLGAIK
+60 AKSLRLGAIE
-70 EHTRVVVEFTGEV
+70 EHTRVVVEFTEAV

-103 KWDIPDK
+103 KWDIPDTI
-110 VQDKGLVSG
+110 QDKGLVSG

-138 PVNVHKHFIL
+138 PVNVHKHFLL
-148 PPSVAIENYRLVVD
+148 PPTVAIKNHRLVID

-170 FRQLKPS
+170 FRQMKPA
-177 VSETQTATIAVPNVR
+177 VSQTQTASIP
-192 SLSTVAPS
+192 APDFQPT
-200 PTPQYSAPS
+200 PTPQPQFSPA

-224 VVIDP
+224 IVIDP
-229 GHGGVDPGAM
+229 GHGGVDPGAL
-239 GARSREKDIVL
+239 GTRSREKDIVL

-262 TRRYDVYLTRST
+262 TRRYDVYLTRSS
-274 DVYIPLRQRVQ
+274 DIYIPLRQRVQ

-290 KADLFISIHADA
+290 NADLFISIHADA

-327 LARKENQS
+327 LAKKENQS

-346 LPEVA
+346 LPEVT

-378 GKTMLLDRTHRFA
+378 GKTLLLDRTHRFA

-419 LTSNK
+419 LSSSK

-430 TGMVDAIDNY
+430 TGMVEAIDNY
-440 FRLK
+440 FRFK

>member
-1 LIFIKFLYDA
+1 
-11 KWFCESLMNKQ
+11 MNKE
-22 RSIIT
+22 RNIII

-37 LSPAL
+37 LGPAL
-42 PLASF
+42 PLSF
-47 FFSAQAQTSSPLT
+47 LSSAYAQTTSPLT
-60 AKSLRLGAIK
+60 AKSLRLGAIE
-70 EHTRVVVEFTGEV
+70 EHTRVVVEFTEAV

-103 KWDIPDK
+103 KWDIPDTI
-110 VQDKGLVSG
+110 QDKGLVSG

-138 PVNVHKHFIL
+138 PVNVHKHFLL
-148 PPSVAIENYRLVVD
+148 PPTVAIKNHRLVID

-170 FRQLKPS
+170 FRQMKPA
-177 VSETQTATIAVPNVR
+177 VSQTQTASIP
-192 SLSTVAPS
+192 APDFQPT
-200 PTPQYSAPS
+200 PTPQPQFSVPT

-224 VVIDP
+224 IVIDP
-229 GHGGVDPGAM
+229 GHGGVDPGAL
-239 GARSREKDIVL
+239 GTRSREKDIVL

-262 TRRYDVYLTRST
+262 TRRYDVYLTRSS
-274 DVYIPLRQRVQ
+274 DIYIPLRQRVQ

-290 KADLFISIHADA
+290 NADLFISIHADA

-327 LARKENQS
+327 LAKKENQS

-346 LPEVA
+346 LPEVT

-378 GKTMLLDRTHRFA
+378 GKTLLLDRTHRFA

-419 LTSNK
+419 LSSSK

-430 TGMVDAIDNY
+430 TGMVEAIDNY

>member
-1 LIFIKFLYDA
+1 
-11 KWFCESLMNKQ
+11 MNKQ

-47 FFSAQAQTSSPLT
+47 LFSAQAQTSSPLT
-60 AKSLRLGAIK
+60 AKSLRLGAIE
-70 EHTRVVVEFTGEV
+70 EHTRVVVELTVEV

-103 KWDIPDK
+103 KWDIPDE

-177 VSETQTATIAVPNVR
+177 VSETQTATIAVPNVP

>member
-1 LIFIKFLYDA
+1 
-11 KWFCESLMNKQ
+11 MNKQ
-22 RSIIT
+22 RNIII

-37 LSPAL
+37 LGPAL
-42 PLASF
+42 PLSF
-47 FFSAQAQTSSPLT
+47 LSSAYAQTTSPLT
-60 AKSLRLGAIK
+60 AKSLRLGAIE
-70 EHTRVVVEFTGEV
+70 EHTRVVVEFTEAV

-103 KWDIPDK
+103 KWDIPDTI
-110 VQDKGLVSG
+110 QDKGLVSG

-138 PVNVHKHFIL
+138 PVNVHKHFLL
-148 PPSVAIENYRLVVD
+148 PPTVAIKNHRLVID

-170 FRQLKPS
+170 FRQMKPA
-177 VSETQTATIAVPNVR
+177 VSQTQTASIP
-192 SLSTVAPS
+192 APDFQPT
-200 PTPQYSAPS
+200 PTPQPQFSAPT

-224 VVIDP
+224 IVIDP
-229 GHGGVDPGAM
+229 GHGGVDPGAL
-239 GARSREKDIVL
+239 GTRSREKDIVL

-262 TRRYDVYLTRST
+262 TRRYDVYLTRSS
-274 DVYIPLRQRVQ
+274 DIYIPLRQRVQ

-290 KADLFISIHADA
+290 NADLFISIHADA

-327 LARKENQS
+327 LAKKENQS

-346 LPEVA
+346 LPEVT

-373 ISSAR
+373 ISSVR
-378 GKTMLLDRTHRFA
+378 GKTLLLDRTHRFA

-419 LTSNK
+419 LSSSK

-430 TGMVDAIDNY
+430 TGMVEAIDNY